1 MYKVKFQVWRLI
13 ILDLQYYTFF
23 TGFGVQSIKY
33 IHEEQYN
40 LTMELKRMLSNN
52 KTHGAGAQTHN
63 GLYCYCTLLQS
74 RNILYCHVFIK
85 QEVLGKNKLF
95 TTAINI
101 LEASPN
107 YIPCATRGFNPKFLH
122 YNFRCAEIFLISVSS
137 IYQGMYMMLFNA
149 KFIFL
154 TQSYCTIFMSS
165 NRIHDKIMVIH
176 TYRWHLNY
184 LNDQLYTVL
193 TN

>member
-1 MYKVKFQVWRLI
+1 MYKVKFHVWRLI

-40 LTMELKRMLSNN
+40 LTMELKMMLSRN

-85 QEVLGKNKLF
+85 QEVLSKNKLF

-101 LEASPN
+101 LEASPK

-122 YNFRCAEIFLISVSS
+122 YNFRCGRDISNLS
-137 IYQGMYMMLFNA
+137 
-149 KFIFL
+149 FIHL
-154 TQSYCTIFMSS
+154 SRHVYDAVQCQVYISHTKLLHH
-165 NRIHDKIMVIH
+165 IHE
-176 TYRWHLNY
+176 
-184 LNDQLYTVL
+184 
-193 TN
+193 